1 LKVIRIYCILKKN
14 INYLGALVWR
24 SWTFFVLKNQN
35 GGIKMKKL
43 KKALN
48 KIEKLDTKKMKE
60 AENRLDQLTKP
71 KGSLGKLEQMAVKLA
86 GISSELYPN
95 FEKKTH
101 IVMAGD
107 HGVVAEGVSA
117 FPQEVTTQMVDNFLN
132 NGAAVNVL
140 AAEIGT
146 EIKIVDMGMIDNL
159 NKNDLIIKKVKNGTD
174 NMVKGRAMTKEE
186 AVQSIEAG
194 IEIAEDCIKSGS
206 KVIGIGEMGIGN
218 TTASSAIIAAI
229 TKAPLNDIVGFG
241 TGLNPAGVEHKIEI
255 IKTALEINDP
265 DPKDAVD
272 ILSAVGGLEIAG
284 MAGVII
290 GAAANKVPVIMDGL
304 ISGASALIAQ
314 KLNPEVVAY
323 LIPSHSSVEPGHKK
337 VYEQLELSPFLHL
350 DMRLGEGT
358 GAVLAMPFLDT
369 SVSLMKKMATFA
381 EAAVNNSQS

>member
-1 LKVIRIYCILKKN
+1 
-14 INYLGALVWR
+14 
-24 SWTFFVLKNQN
+24 
-35 GGIKMKKL
+35 MKKL
-43 KKALN
+43 EKTLN
-48 KIEKLDTKKMKE
+48 KIEKVDIKKMKE

-71 KGSLGKLEQMAVKLA
+71 KGSLGKLEKMAVKLA

-132 NGAAVNVL
+132 NGAAINVL

-146 EIKIVDMGMIDNL
+146 EIQIVDMGMVDNL
-159 NKNDLIIKKVKNGTD
+159 DKKDLIIKKVKNGTD
-174 NMVKGRAMTKEE
+174 NMIKGRAMTREE
-186 AVQSIEAG
+186 AVQSLEAG
-194 IEIAEDCIKSGS
+194 IDIAEKYIKSGS

-229 TKAPLNDIVGFG
+229 TKAPLKDIVGFG
-241 TGLNPAGVEHKIEI
+241 TGLDPAGVEHKMEI
-255 IKTALEINDP
+255 IKTALEVNNP

-284 MAGVII
+284 MAGVIL

-314 KLNPEVVAY
+314 KLKPEIVAY
-323 LIPSHSSVEPGHKK
+323 LIPSHNSVEPGHKK
-337 VYEQLELSPFLHL
+337 VYEQLELSPFLDL

-369 SVSLMKKMATFA
+369 SVSLMKKMATFE
-381 EAAVNNSQS
+381 EAAVNNSQA

>member
-1 LKVIRIYCILKKN
+1 VNDGKVHDLF
-14 INYLGALVWR
+14 WR

-43 KKALN
+43 KNALN

>member
-1 LKVIRIYCILKKN
+1 
-14 INYLGALVWR
+14 
-24 SWTFFVLKNQN
+24 
-35 GGIKMKKL
+35 MKKL